1 MSMEYRAS
9 ADRSLWGSHRN
20 GLRDRTDLEATCWF
34 VTLGLALTLLLYALG
49 CADSIGQALATSG

>member
-1 MSMEYRAS
+1 MTMEYRAG
-9 ADRSLWGSHRN
+9 ANRTLWGSKPAEIRHR
-20 GLRDRTDLEATCWF
+20 TELEAVCWF